1 MDCGLQCS
9 STKELPVEHGHV
21 DTRGLVTLISSKVPL
36 VILDARQGKWDDGK
50 RIATA
55 QTLPE
60 GATKEQIEGLIPNK
74 DSLIVVYC
82 SNSQCPASNY
92 LASQLSELGYSNI
105 LKYKEGI
112 QEWMNSGNPVCEAHR

>member
-1 MDCGLQCS
+1 MECGSQCS
-9 STKELPVEHGHV
+9 STKATLVEHGHI
-21 DTRGLVTLISSKVPL
+21 DTRGLAILISSKVPL

-50 RIATA
+50 RIADA

-60 GATKEQIEGLIPNK
+60 GATKEQIEGLIPAK

-82 SNSQCPASNY
+82 SNIQCPASNY
-92 LASQLSELGYSNI
+92 LAGLLSELGYVNI

-112 QEWMNSGNPVCEAHR
+112 QEWIHSGLPVRTCHG

>member
-1 MDCGLQCS
+1 MECGSQCS
-9 STKELPVEHGHV
+9 STKAVLVEYGHI
-21 DTRGLVTLISSKVPL
+21 DTRGLATLISSKVPL

-50 RIATA
+50 RIADA

-60 GATKEQIEGLIPNK
+60 GATKEQIEGLIPAK

-82 SNSQCPASNY
+82 SNIQCPASNY
-92 LASQLSELGYSNI
+92 LAGQLSELGYVNI

-112 QEWMNSGNPVCEAHR
+112 QEWINSGQPIRTTH

>member
-9 STKELPVEHGHV
+9 STKTVPLEHGHV
-21 DTRGLVTLISSKVPL
+21 DTKGLVTLISSKVPL

-60 GATKEQIEGLIPNK
+60 GATKEQIETLIPSKN
-74 DSLIVVYC
+74 SLVVVYC

-92 LASQLSELGYSNI
+92 LANQLTELGYLNI

-112 QEWMNSGNPVCEAHR
+112 QEWINSGHPVRQA